1 MKLFRISGCVGAGR
15 QTVVVIESAA
25 VKKDFDADSEWR
37 RGELLVAAID
47 ETFGD
52 DEVGLDA

>member
-1 MKLFRISGCVGAGR
+1 
-15 QTVVVIESAA
+15 VIESAA

-47 ETFGD
+47 ETLVMTKLGSMPESGSAHRFSTTR
-52 DEVGLDA
+52 